1 MGKKTTNWDLK
12 SIRKRLG
19 YSQGEV
25 SKMVMISQTYLSQ
38 IETGQRTPSMDVY
51 NKLAGY
57 YGVPVPILLWSMIDE
72 GSVGEGKKI
81 MFRELKPVIDEL
93 IESVFLVSYE

>member
-1 MGKKTTNWDLK
+1 
-12 SIRKRLG
+12 
-19 YSQGEV
+19 
-25 SKMVMISQTYLSQ
+25 
-38 IETGQRTPSMDVY
+38 
-51 NKLAGY
+51 
-57 YGVPVPILLWSMIDE
+57 VPILLWSMIDE